1 MKNTK
6 RKNMFVCEHCLCAIE
21 SREGNL
27 ATLKHYVDI
36 DDEKDIESNE
46 ESKCDWCKEYGFD
59 VLFEL
64 I

>member
-1 MKNTK
+1 MNGGNIMESTE
-6 RKNMFVCEHCLCAIE
+6 RKNMFVCEHCLMAIE
-21 SREGNL
+21 SREGNQ

-36 DDEKDIESNE
+36 DDEESR
-46 ESKCDWCKEYGFD
+46 CDWCKEYEFD